1 MAGNIWTHT
10 FTQTKSSMERDVKDT
25 HQYAI
30 VASVHLPGVSDE
42 EFAASLTEL
51 RELAKTLGFKVI
63 RTFVQK
69 RAGFDSTAYLGEG
82 KRQEIRRFV
91 HGDADDET
99 ASDDASRLSAQTDD
113 AETCLKR
120 GCKNFCVN
128 GHLAGDCRFSRESR
142 NDRKQRTDRQP
153 AG

>member
-1 MAGNIWTHT
+1 MQNEVND
-10 FTQTKSSMERDVKDT
+10 KP
-25 HQYAI
+25 QYAI
-30 VASVHLPGVSDE
+30 VAAVHLPGVSDA

-51 RELAKTLGFKVI
+51 RELAKTLGFKVT

-69 RAGFDSTAYLGEG
+69 RGGFDSTAYLGGG

-113 AETCLKR
+113 AETCLKLVSAR
-120 GCKNFCVN
+120 VEPSSQALHGSYRCLQRMGC
-128 GHLAGDCRFSRESR
+128 
-142 NDRKQRTDRQP
+142 
-153 AG
+153 